1 MKDNLFLTE
10 PNKKR
15 EFYSN
20 NINENKS
27 DSAKLWKSLKSVIS
41 NTKNT
46 TNIGCLESEFGIVCK
61 QMEIAQSF
69 AKNFQTTV
77 MKIINNLSSLPNVA
91 SLAAKASCT
100 FSLSTVSEEFIC
112 KELKKIKTSKSTGLA
127 NIRTCTPP

>member
-15 EFYSN
+15 DFYSN

-27 DSAKLWKSLKSVIS
+27 DSAKLWKTLKSVIS

-46 TNIGCLESEFGIVCK
+46 TNIGRLESEFGIVCK

-69 AKNFQTTV
+69 AKNFQTAV
-77 MKIINNLSSLPNVA
+77 MKIRNNLSSLPNVA

-100 FSLSTVSEEFIC
+100 FSLSTISEEFVC
-112 KELKKIKTSKSTGLA
+112 NELKKIKTSKLTGLA

>member
-10 PNKKR
+10 PKKR
-15 EFYSN
+15 DFYSN

-61 QMEIAQSF
+61 QIEIAQSF
-69 AKNFQTTV
+69 AKNFQTAV
-77 MKIINNLSSLPNVA
+77 MKIRNNLLGRI
-91 SLAAKASCT
+91 
-100 FSLSTVSEEFIC
+100 LST
-112 KELKKIKTSKSTGLA
+112 KKPLRKQVLFPPHGEYFSTSKINRLCCVKFKF
-127 NIRTCTPP
+127 TCCNVHKPAVL